1 MQIIPISVELLD
13 KPESPITAYRKIEE
27 AGRTCYKSHNKNAS
41 EDITKSFIKGL
52 IQSGHTSVLEHLN
65 ISFRIVCDRGTSH
78 QLVRHRH
85 IAISQQ
91 STRYVDSKD
100 LEVIQP
106 LSIPADSVEY
116 KLWYD
121 GVNQIERAY
130 NALLSETNS
139 KDLARSVLPLCTKT
153 ELILT
158 ANAREWRHIIEQR
171 STPHAHE
178 NIRKLASLILEE
190 LCVHYPVIFED
201 LLVK

>member
-1 MQIIPISVELLD
+1 MKITPISVEMLE
-13 KPESPITAYRKIEE
+13 KPKSPITAYRKIEE
-27 AGRTCYKSHNKNAS
+27 AGRTCYKSHNRNAS

-52 IQSGHTSVLEHLN
+52 IKSGHTSVLEHLN

-100 LEVIQP
+100 LEVIRP
-106 LSIPADSVEY
+106 LGMSADSIEY

-121 GVNQIERAY
+121 GVNHIERVY

-139 KDLARSVLPLCTKT
+139 KDLARSILPLCTKT

-190 LCVHYPVIFED
+190 LCLHYPVIFED
-201 LLVK
+201 LLVE